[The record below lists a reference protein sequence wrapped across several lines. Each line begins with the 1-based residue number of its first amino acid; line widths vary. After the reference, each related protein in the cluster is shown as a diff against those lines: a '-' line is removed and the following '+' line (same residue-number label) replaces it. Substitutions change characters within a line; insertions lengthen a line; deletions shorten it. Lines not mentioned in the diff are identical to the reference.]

1 MRQLKITNKITNRDS
16 ESIKSYLSEIS
27 KIERINE
34 QEELELSVK
43 SMNGDMKARKKLINS
58 NLRFV
63 ISVAKQ
69 YQNQGLLFEDLVNE
83 GNYGL
88 VKAAERFDHTRGFK
102 FISYAVWWI
111 RQSILEALANDS
123 RLIRLPTNQITSLH
137 KLNKEILEFEQRH
150 EREPTEE
157 EISEIMQ
164 EDIVKV
170 SRLIRSSKRHSSL
183 DAPLK
188 TDEENYSLYD
198 VISVE
203 EENNI
208 DRKIEDDSLKSDME
222 SVLKTLSSRERE
234 IVCMYYGLMNYPK
247 MTLEEI
253 GEYFE
258 LTRER
263 VRQIKDKTIKVLRHR
278 SRSKILKQHLK

>member
-16 ESIKSYLSEIS
+16 DSIKAYLSEIN
-27 KIERINE
+27 KIERIDE
-34 QEELELSVK
+34 SEEIELSSK
-43 SMNGDMKARKKLINS
+43 SINGDMDARMKLINS

-137 KLNKEILEFEQRH
+137 KLNREILDFEQKH

-157 EISEIMQ
+157 EMSEILQ
-164 EDIVKV
+164 EDIFKV
-170 SRLIRSSKRHSSL
+170 SRLLRSSKRHSSL
-183 DAPLK
+183 DAPISSD
-188 TDEENYSLYD
+188 DETYSLYD
-198 VISVE
+198 IISLE

-208 DRKIEDDSLKSDME
+208 DRKMEEDSLKRDME
-222 SVLKTLSSRERE
+222 DVLKTLSTRERE
-234 IVCMYYGLMNYPK
+234 IICMYYGLMNYPK

-263 VRQIKDKTIKVLRHR
+263 VRQIKDKTIKILRHR